1 MDVTLL
7 AMAHQFAELINRDML
22 GRIAMEGDNAAIMA
36 TYAAI
41 PGDHLEIGTLH
52 GGTAVLVALMK
63 SALNLPGRV
72 VCIDPLNGYYKSH
85 KGYGPDNLN
94 DTLLPV
100 PVTPETVMNN
110 ARKFG
115 VLDRIEI
122 VQACSCPW
130 PVVEGRRFTT
140 AYIDGDHW
148 GDYPTRD
155 WQNCAKVTDRYIIFD
170 NVDDRHPSVQ
180 SAVNLAISSVC
191 WRLVELK
198 GITAVMEKVCQ

>member
-1 MDVTLL
+1 MDVVMLTL
-7 AMAHQFAELINRDML
+7 ARELVQRINREMT
-22 GRIAMEGDNAAIMA
+22 GRIACEGDNSAIMA

-63 SALNLPGRV
+63 SVLNLPGRV
-72 VCIDPLNGYYKSH
+72 VCIDPLNGYYKNR
-85 KGYGPDNLN
+85 KGYGPANMD

-100 PVTPETVMNN
+100 PVTPETVMKN
-110 ARKFG
+110 ANKFG

-130 PVVEGRRFTT
+130 PIVEGRRFTS

-148 GDYPTRD
+148 DDYPTRD
-155 WQNCAKVTDRYIIFD
+155 WQNCAKVTDRHIIFD
-170 NVDDRHPSVQ
+170 NVDDRHPSVK
-180 SAVNLAISSVC
+180 SAVTLAVSSVN
-191 WRLVELK
+191 WRLIELK
-198 GITAVMEKVCQ
+198 GITAVMERVCQ